1 MKNIYQNF
9 YRIMIFNASA
19 LRRMRNSKDTKL
31 NSKKQEGDWKYCL
44 IGGTDRLHFR
54 TLVCNIPPYVCKMTY
69 FSGSVRFYKH

>member
-1 MKNIYQNF
+1 M
-9 YRIMIFNASA
+9 R
-19 LRRMRNSKDTKL
+19 LPCRRMRNSKNTKL

-44 IGGTDRLHFR
+44 IGGTGGLHFR